1 MAFVNWFQRVTAG
14 VNWYRMAFIFLPA
27 IIRVDIKSIG
37 LYLPFMFGYLLRR
50 LVDQWSNLFAMKDNI
65 TVNLKISRGEYISW
79 AYRQIRELI
88 LVVGFLGVCHY
99 MQSETRFLVNF
110 FLSSFIVPMIRLCF
124 PAPHKGP
131 LKDGKPMWD
140 TTWGYTLVHVFVAVG
155 LCLSWWL
162 HGMDQL
168 FLGFLFLLAIPTIQ
182 ARP

>member
-27 IIRVDIKSIG
+27 IIRGDIKSIG

-131 LKDGKPMWD
+131 LKDDKPTWD
-140 TTWGYTLVHVFVAVG
+140 TTWGDTLVHVFVAVG

-162 HGMDQL
+162 QGMDQL